1 MINFE
6 HSQVLT
12 FDCYGTLIDWES
24 GILAALK
31 PLLSNHKHNLDDE
44 RLLQLFA
51 EFEAEIQQGEYLKY
65 REVLRRVVEKFG
77 EYFGFTPT
85 AEELYA
91 LADSIKHWQPFPDTV
106 EALKALKQKYKLAII
121 SNVDD
126 NLFAFSAQ
134 VLEVE
139 FDWII
144 TAEQVKSYKP
154 SLNNFKVAIER
165 INQPLEE
172 ILHVACSI
180 YHDIVPAKSLGISTV
195 WVNRRAGKEGIGANL
210 PVVAQPD
217 LEVPDLHTLAV
228 LSIGVSYS

>member
-6 HSQVLT
+6 QSKVLT

-24 GILAALK
+24 GVLAALK
-31 PLLSNHKHNLDDE
+31 PLLSAHGYDLDDE
-44 RLLQLFA
+44 EILQFFA
-51 EFEAEIQQGEYLKY
+51 EFEAEIQKGEYRKY
-65 REVLRRVVEKFG
+65 QEVLTRVVQKFG
-77 EYFGFTPT
+77 EQFNFAPT
-85 AEELYA
+85 NEELPS
-91 LADSIKHWQPFPDTV
+91 LANSIRHWLPFPDTV
-106 EALKALKQKYKLAII
+106 EALKALKKKYKLAII

-134 VLEVE
+134 HLEVE

-154 SLNNFKVAIER
+154 ALNNFKVAIER
-165 INQPLEE
+165 IKLPQEQ

-180 YHDIVPAKSLGISTV
+180 YHDIIPAQSLGISTV
-195 WVNRRAGKEGIGANL
+195 WVNRRAGKEGLGANL
-210 PVVAQPD
+210 PVEAQAD

-228 LSIGVSYS
+228 LSIGSGN

>member
-1 MINFE
+1 LINFDRF
-6 HSQVLT
+6 QVLT

-31 PLLSNHKHNLDDE
+31 PLLSTHSHNLDDE
-44 RLLQLFA
+44 QILQLFA
-51 EFEAEIQQGEYLKY
+51 EFEAEIQKGEYLKY
-65 REVLRRVVEKFG
+65 KEVLTKVVQKFG
-77 EYFGFTPT
+77 EYFGFSPAT
-85 AEELYA
+85 EELYS
-91 LADSIKHWQPFPDTV
+91 LADSIKNWPPFPDTV
-106 EALKALKQKYKLAII
+106 EALKALKKKYKLAII

-134 VLEVE
+134 NLEVE

-154 SLNNFKVAIER
+154 SLNNFRVAIER
-165 INQPLEE
+165 INLPLEQ

-180 YHDIVPAKSLGISTV
+180 YHDIVPAQSLGISRV
-195 WVNRRAGKEGIGANL
+195 WVNRRAGKEGVGANL

-228 LSIGVSYS
+228 LSIGAGG